1 MTGAS
6 SNYSL
11 NAVTFADADAN
22 ALAGLKELK
31 VTFDIKP
38 RKGRYELSNALG
50 LTAETVGDVA
60 LTVTDAAGN
69 DYADIISLTVED
81 GKLRLTNPS
90 AVRTTIII
98 R

>member
-6 SNYSL
+6 GNYAL
-11 NAVTFADADAN
+11 NAVAFADADSN

-31 VTFDIKP
+31 VTFDVKP

-50 LTAETVGDVA
+50 LTTETVGDVA
-60 LTVTDAAGN
+60 FTVTDAAGN

-81 GKLRLTNPS
+81 GKLRLSNPS
-90 AVRTTIII
+90 ALRSAIII